1 MGLNRDRS
9 DLLRL
14 RSLGDAQAHKRH
26 WVKIIQSTSAEPVKL
41 HQTTAIE
48 PLPPKAVVDH
58 GHSCSDKSQL
68 PYQNRKRGPK
78 VLVERNLAQAPL
90 WSGRVKA
97 TSQMPTT
104 MHLPR
109 ESADQLAIESSKKR
123 WSRRGPRQHS
133 GMAGRECQVQSFHRF
148 QTMTDLGI
156 ATP

>member
-26 WVKIIQSTSAEPVKL
+26 WVKIIQYTSAEPIQL
-41 HQTTAIE
+41 HQTTAME
-48 PLPPKAVVDH
+48 PLPPKASVDH

-68 PYQNRKRGPK
+68 QYQDRKRGPK

-90 WSGRVKA
+90 WRSRVEA

-109 ESADQLAIESSKKR
+109 ESADQLAIELARKK
-123 WSRRGPRQHS
+123 WSQRGPRQHS
-133 GMAGRECQVQSFHRF
+133 GMAGRTVPSAVHSSLPNN
-148 QTMTDLGI
+148 D
-156 ATP
+156 

>member
-58 GHSCSDKSQL
+58 GHSCSEKANSL
-68 PYQNRKRGPK
+68 IRTGREGPK
-78 VLVERNLAQAPL
+78 CWSRGILLKPLYGVVGLRQPARCQQRCICRANRLTNLQLNHRRRDGVGEDHASTQE
-90 WSGRVKA
+90 W
-97 TSQMPTT
+97 QD
-104 MHLPR
+104 
-109 ESADQLAIESSKKR
+109 ESAKCSPFIASK
-123 WSRRGPRQHS
+123 Q
-133 GMAGRECQVQSFHRF
+133 
-148 QTMTDLGI
+148 
-156 ATP
+156 